1 MIRNHV
7 GGTFSNSEALE
18 KFFYYPETYVPDHG
32 SAHWTP
38 TVWFNGLDE
47 QTGAWSNVNYS
58 RSVYTGKI
66 QTMQFFPTPLAM
78 DLQVDFGVKADTGMV
93 CVEIVATDVVA
104 FSDLHLRLAV
114 IESGV
119 SYGTKTYNQ
128 ILRDFLPDQN
138 GISFSIAQGD
148 TFHHSEPF
156 VIDSGWDAT
165 ECDVVAFVQNDAE
178 RMVIQAVQAPV
189 VISTAVVTETPTSGM
204 PDRYVLS
211 QNYPNPFNP
220 ATEIQYTI
228 PADERVSL
236 KVYNIRGAEVAILV
250 ESEQTSGAYSVRW
263 DAREMASGV
272 YFCRLQAGEVG
283 RTIKMVLMR

>member
-114 IESGV
+114 IESDVISGV
-119 SYGTKTYNQ
+119 KIYNQ
-128 ILRDFLPDQN
+128 ILRDYLPDQN

-148 TFHHSEPF
+148 TFTHCQEF
-156 VIDSGWDAT
+156 VIQGAWDAA
-165 ECDVVAFVQNDAE
+165 ECDIVAFVQNDAE